1 VGAAG
6 VGAIVTGDVIVTNS
20 NDAGAGSF
28 RDAIVQANS
37 NGSIA
42 TIAFLPDI
50 GTIQLQSTIAYSG
63 TQDLTINANHA
74 TLDGSGAGGAAF
86 VASTNGAD
94 LTLVSLAVR
103 NSTAEGIT
111 VAVASTATGT
121 VRVSLTDVQISDNAG
136 HGLLVEDQEN
146 PLDVTDQDGS
156 AAAVEVSVAD
166 SRFLRNGF
174 SVTDRDGIRIDE
186 GGAGSLTFTM
196 TNSISEDNAADGIEL
211 DERGVGNVV
220 IDVSLTH
227 LTRNGI
233 FDPDDLDDGF
243 DIDEAG
249 DGSITGQVTQS
260 SANHNYEQGLDFNE
274 NDAGDLRVNLTDVEA
289 NDNLQEGIEYEEDD
303 DVAGGGDVVTVM
315 ERITTNGNGAIE
327 GDGGLKVREKGAG
340 NLDVTLSNIIA
351 SQNSEAG
358 IHLRETDAGDARVSI
373 DGAVTNGNSGSTGHG
388 IEVRESSS
396 GSITAATITNV
407 TTSGNTGF
415 GVSVENG
422 TVNATNVKGGA
433 NGSGL
438 LGGGASFVVN

>member
-1 VGAAG
+1 
-6 VGAIVTGDVIVTNS
+6 
-20 NDAGAGSF
+20 
-28 RDAIVQANS
+28 
-37 NGSIA
+37 
-42 TIAFLPDI
+42 
-50 GTIQLQSTIAYSG
+50 
-63 TQDLTINANHA
+63 
-74 TLDGSGAGGAAF
+74 
-86 VASTNGAD
+86 
-94 LTLVSLAVR
+94 
-103 NSTAEGIT
+103 
-111 VAVASTATGT
+111 
-121 VRVSLTDVQISDNAG
+121 
-136 HGLLVEDQEN
+136 
-146 PLDVTDQDGS
+146 
-156 AAAVEVSVAD
+156 
-166 SRFLRNGF
+166 
-174 SVTDRDGIRIDE
+174 
-186 GGAGSLTFTM
+186 
-196 TNSISEDNAADGIEL
+196 
-211 DERGVGNVV
+211 
-220 IDVSLTH
+220 
-227 LTRNGI
+227 
-233 FDPDDLDDGF
+233 
-243 DIDEAG
+243 
-249 DGSITGQVTQS
+249 VTQS

-315 ERITTNGNGAIE
+315 ERITTNGNGVDEETAA
-327 GDGGLKVREKGAG
+327 VVQRGAG
-340 NLDVTLSNIIA
+340 NFSTPLSNIIA